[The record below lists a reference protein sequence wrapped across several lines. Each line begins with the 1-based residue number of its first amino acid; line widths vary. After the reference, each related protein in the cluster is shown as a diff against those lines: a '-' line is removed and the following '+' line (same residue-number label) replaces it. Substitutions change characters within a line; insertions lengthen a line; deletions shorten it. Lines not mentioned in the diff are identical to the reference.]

1 MFLWDIEI
9 KHWAKIGQTGV
20 ASEKGYISHCC

>member
-9 KHWAKIGQTGV
+9 KHWAKMGQRDVT
-20 ASEKGYISHCC
+20 SEKGYIIHCC